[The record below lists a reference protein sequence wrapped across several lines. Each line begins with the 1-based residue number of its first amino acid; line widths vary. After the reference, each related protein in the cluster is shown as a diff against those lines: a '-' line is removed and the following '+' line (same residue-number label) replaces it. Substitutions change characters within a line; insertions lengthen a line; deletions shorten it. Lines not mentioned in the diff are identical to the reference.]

1 VKTGWQLQTDPGPSI
16 PAPPDVGY
24 SKTVP
29 PPAPVVTR
37 RADPW
42 SRSTGPVVSV
52 VIPNRN
58 RCALTMRAIMSV
70 LRQPHQA
77 LDIIVVDDAST
88 EDLTP
93 LTEFLVGKPVRL
105 IRNPKRMGA
114 AESRNIGVDAAVGQY
129 VAFLDSADYWL
140 SYKVARQL
148 ALLRGMAQPGIIAGG
163 LAFSKKDRV
172 FLRHYPVLEP
182 GEPLQDYLY
191 LRGGVLQTSTFMMP
205 IDIARNHRFDSTL
218 SVHQDTDFVL
228 RAADAGIPVYFDPTL
243 VAIADS
249 NTSRERIT
257 TSPNSLP
264 ASLEWFRRTSR
275 VWKESTRR
283 AFLRH
288 DYAARC
294 ARAGRRGLGLRYYF
308 AGAIE
313 ANWSLRAE
321 IETLLTLT
329 FGMALVERIRTR
341 LAPLRAFFAGRNFGA
356 PTEFESFHADT
367 DQAQRMVVVSRAARS
382 LLVDPASTG
391 ARSEAPVTVA
401 SATAAG
407 SR

>member
-1 VKTGWQLQTDPGPSI
+1 
-16 PAPPDVGY
+16 
-24 SKTVP
+24 
-29 PPAPVVTR
+29 
-37 RADPW
+37 
-42 SRSTGPVVSV
+42 
-52 VIPNRN
+52 
-58 RCALTMRAIMSV
+58 MRAIMSV
-70 LRQPHQA
+70 LRQPHQV

-93 LTEFLVGKPVRL
+93 LMEFIVGKPVRL
-105 IRNPKRMGA
+105 IRNSERVGA
-114 AESRNIGVDAAVGQY
+114 SEARNIGVDAAVGQY
-129 VAFLDSADYWL
+129 VAFLDSDDYWL

-148 ALLRGMAQPGIIAGG
+148 ALLHGMARPGIIAGG

-191 LRGGVLQTSTFMMP
+191 LRGGVLQTSTFLMP
-205 IDIARNHRFDSTL
+205 IDIARSHRFDSAL

-228 RAADAGIPVYFDPTL
+228 RAASAGIPVYFDPTL

-249 NTSRERIT
+249 NTARERIT
-257 TSPNSLP
+257 TSTNSLP
-264 ASLEWFRRTSR
+264 ASLAWFRRTSR

-329 FGMALVERIRTR
+329 FGLALVERIRTR
-341 LAPLRAFFAGRNFGA
+341 LAPLRAFFAGRNCAA

-367 DQAQRMVVVSRAARS
+367 DLAHRMVVVSQAAHSLRADRTLTALAGPRPDAPAP
-382 LLVDPASTG
+382 VAGATPASP
-391 ARSEAPVTVA
+391 R
-401 SATAAG
+401 
-407 SR
+407 